1 MTATDHEAKTT
12 TTAPHVSLEDLKS
25 RFSNVREPI
34 LVALHILLQE
44 PSIPLETAK
53 TTAKAYGVRIT
64 AASVAAA
71 RRLLERMDTEAPA
84 PAVPAATTPATR
96 PARRSR
102 AAEPAQDTDALVRA
116 LVVKLQAQGNAESE
130 KLRVSIRKAI
140 DLLTAGLA

>member
-1 MTATDHEAKTT
+1 FQAGPCARRSNRTETVMTATDHEAKTT
-12 TTAPHVSLEDLKS
+12 TTAPNVSLEDLKA

-53 TTAKAYGVRIT
+53 ATAKSHGVRIT

-84 PAVPAATTPATR
+84 AAAPAPTPAPTRPPPPPRARGAAPAAA
-96 PARRSR
+96 
-102 AAEPAQDTDALVRA
+102 
-116 LVVKLQAQGNAESE
+116 
-130 KLRVSIRKAI
+130 
-140 DLLTAGLA
+140 